1 MNTRIVLV
9 LENLSVL
16 RLSSQLAS
24 YASQRHAVIADNI
37 ANADTPDY
45 KAKDLVDFH
54 DVFKA
59 AQDRGEAILPAFN
72 PVEKGDP
79 HAVSPNGNTV
89 SLEEQMMKS
98 AQTQNDHALALLMYR
113 KSLSLV
119 QMAVSK
125 NL

>member
-1 MNTRIVLV
+1 M

-16 RLSSQLAS
+16 RLSSQLAT
-24 YASQRHAVIADNI
+24 YASQRHSVIAENI
-37 ANADTPDY
+37 ANADTPGFR
-45 KAKDLVDFH
+45 AKDLETFQEIYN
-54 DVFKA
+54 A
-59 AQDRGEAILPAFN
+59 AQLQGKEIATAFV

-79 HAVSPNGNTV
+79 NAVSPNGNTV
-89 SLEEQMMKS
+89 SLEDQMMKS
-98 AQTQNDHALALLMYR
+98 AQSQNDHALALMMYR